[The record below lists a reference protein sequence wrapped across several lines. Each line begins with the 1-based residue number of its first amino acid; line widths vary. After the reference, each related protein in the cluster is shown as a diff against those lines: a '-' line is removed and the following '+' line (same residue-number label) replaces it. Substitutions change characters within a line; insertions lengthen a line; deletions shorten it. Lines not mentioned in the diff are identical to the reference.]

1 MGKTLTARIIHLA
14 SFRKDRTFFHLGC
27 SNIPSE
33 LFESELFGHEKG
45 AFTEAIERKKGKV
58 ELAEGGTLLL
68 DKRRKRK

>member
-1 MGKTLTARIIHLA
+1 M
-14 SFRKDRTFFHLGC
+14 
-27 SNIPSE
+27 PSE